1 MCKARGSSRD
11 GTSVGDTVCQP
22 AESKPRKSC
31 PPGPPHPSQPLQSRL
46 PSRSSF
52 LSPALSPCS
61 SPVMGTPLLWLAQVV
76 NQLLSK
82 IDGVNSLNNILVIG
96 MTNRKDM
103 IDEALLRP
111 GRAPRWPLEAR

>member
-1 MCKARGSSRD
+1 MQQRGSSNS
-11 GTSVGDTVCQP
+11 GTGVHDT
-22 AESKPRKSC
+22 
-31 PPGPPHPSQPLQSRL
+31 
-46 PSRSSF
+46 
-52 LSPALSPCS
+52 
-61 SPVMGTPLLWLAQVV
+61 VV

-111 GRAPRWPLEAR
+111 GRLEVHVEIVRFPCK